1 MTNSIANKTSKTTKP
16 GSTHTRRAQAS
27 KRPRHA
33 APAARMGADGL
44 PEPAV
49 EYMDHAP
56 MHPAF
61 CFTKGLFRSLQNGSR
76 DTGLDVSGQYKVF
89 DYVITLRYT
98 GAALLDI
105 SDMMVFCALCQQA
118 ALPQTFFIGE
128 NHRSRQVVETGIS
141 RSGHAW
147 RVPYAIACTSYPAL
161 VKGAGL
167 TSTGSN
173 TDAIKASLKRL
184 AATSICVTHVNGFGG
199 KQEMAESLI
208 ALFDTTSGLKI
219 ALNSVASTVLKDT
232 SKGVCW
238 VNMRELRLLKSKPA
252 RRLHV
257 MLCAWASSKS
267 LKLIQ
272 ETNLAA
278 HIYGGEP
285 QGTTQKKERL
295 RTVRSATQAIAKLPG
310 WVCGFDRPGMIKVR
324 KPVFKGTPAIRPD
337 NPFPMA
343 LTAPETTE

>member
-1 MTNSIANKTSKTTKP
+1 MTNSITNKTSKTTKP
-16 GSTHTRRAQAS
+16 GSTHTSRAQAS

-33 APAARMGADGL
+33 APAVRTGADGL

-61 CFTKGLFRSLQNGSR
+61 CFTKGLFRSLQNGIR
-76 DTGLDVSGQYKVF
+76 DTALDVSGQYKVF
-89 DYVITLRYT
+89 NFEMTLRFT
-98 GAALLDI
+98 GPAMLDVT
-105 SDMMVFCALCQQA
+105 DMMVFSALCQQA
-118 ALPQTFFIGE
+118 ALPEAFRVGE
-128 NHRSRQVVETGIS
+128 NHRSRQVAETGFYRAGS
-141 RSGHAW
+141 AW
-147 RVPYAIACTSYPAL
+147 RVPYAVACTSYTAL

-167 TSTGSN
+167 TATGSN
-173 TDAIKASLKRL
+173 TDAIKASLQRL
-184 AATSICVTHVNGFGG
+184 AATTVQVTHINGFGG
-199 KQEMAESLI
+199 KQEISESLI
-208 ALFDTTSGLKI
+208 AIFEKKTGLKI
-219 ALNSVASTVLKDT
+219 ALNSVASTVLTDT

-285 QGTTQKKERL
+285 EGASQKKDRL
-295 RTVRSATQAIAKLPG
+295 RTVRAATQEIAKLPG
-310 WVCGFDRPGMIKVR
+310 WVCGVDRPGMMKVR
-324 KPVFKGTPAIRPD
+324 KPVFKGTPAIC
-337 NPFPMA
+337 
-343 LTAPETTE
+343 PETASPVTLEAAA

>member
-1 MTNSIANKTSKTTKP
+1 
-16 GSTHTRRAQAS
+16 
-27 KRPRHA
+27 
-33 APAARMGADGL
+33 
-44 PEPAV
+44 
-49 EYMDHAP
+49 

-61 CFTKGLFRSLQNGSR
+61 CFTKGLFRSLQNGVR
-76 DTGLDVSGQYKVF
+76 DTALDVSGRYKVF
-89 DYVITLRYT
+89 DCEMSLRFT
-98 GAALLDI
+98 GPAMLDV
-105 SDMMVFCALCQQA
+105 SDMMVFSALCQEA
-118 ALPQTFFIGE
+118 ALPEAFFIGE
-128 NHRSRQVVETGIS
+128 NHRSRQIVEKGIN

-199 KQEMAESLI
+199 TQEMAESLI
-208 ALFDTTSGLKI
+208 ALFDTPSGLKI

-252 RRLHV
+252 RKLHI
-257 MLCAWASSKS
+257 MLCAWASSKN

-272 ETNLAA
+272 EANLVA
-278 HIYGGEP
+278 HIFGGDP
-285 QGTTQKKERL
+285 KGASQKKDRL
-295 RTVRSATQAIAKLPG
+295 RTVRAATQEIAKLPG
-310 WVCGFDRPGMIKVR
+310 WVCGVDRPGMIKVR
-324 KPVFKGTPAIRPD
+324 KPVFKGTPAISPESA
-337 NPFPMA
+337 NPVA
-343 LTAPETTE
+343 LQAAA

>member
-1 MTNSIANKTSKTTKP
+1 MKDNNTNKTRKTTKP

-27 KRPRHA
+27 KRPRHP
-33 APAARMGADGL
+33 APALRTGADGL

-76 DTGLDVSGQYKVF
+76 DTALDVSGQYKVF
-89 DYVITLRYT
+89 DYEMTLRFI
-98 GAALLDI
+98 GPAMLDVT
-105 SDMMVFCALCQQA
+105 DMMVFSALCQQA
-118 ALPQTFFIGE
+118 ALPEAAFVGE
-128 NHRSRQVVETGIS
+128 NHRSRQVVETGIK

-184 AATSICVTHVNGFGG
+184 AATSICVTHVTGFGG

-208 ALFDTTSGLKI
+208 AIFETKSGLKI

-252 RRLHV
+252 RRLHG

-272 ETNLAA
+272 EANLAA
-278 HIYGGEP
+278 HIYGSEP
-285 QGTTQKKERL
+285 EGASQKKDRL
-295 RTVRSATQAIAKLPG
+295 RTVRAATREIAKLPG
-310 WVCGFDRPGMIKVR
+310 WVCGVERPGMMKVR
-324 KPVFKGTPAIRPD
+324 KPVFKGTPVVNAESASPV
-337 NPFPMA
+337 A
-343 LTAPETTE
+343 LQAAA